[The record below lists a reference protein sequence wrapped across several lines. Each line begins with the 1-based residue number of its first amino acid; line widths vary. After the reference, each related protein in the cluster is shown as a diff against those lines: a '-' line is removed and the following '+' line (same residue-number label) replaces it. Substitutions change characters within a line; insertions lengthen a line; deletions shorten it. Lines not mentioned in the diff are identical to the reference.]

1 MRRAH
6 FVLPLAPA
14 LAMLLACEAAD
25 DPATAPEAVSP
36 SGSAPSLGATNIKIV
51 QPFFL
56 IFDED
61 PARNYTVTFGLVSPP
76 SELADCGG
84 SGVEV
89 TDGGGI
95 TRVLITP
102 SGAFHIR
109 DQLNRATIVFYQ
121 GATGDVCELASHPI
135 LGTGTGSMHF
145 TTREGVNGSL
155 AVQATFGGIL
165 DLVAGGRAHMLG
177 VGNIVFDAAGNLTI
191 HEDHFT
197 LKPIGP

>member
-6 FVLPLAPA
+6 LVLPLAFAILPA
-14 LAMLLACEAAD
+14 CQAGD
-25 DPATAPEAVSP
+25 DPVSP
-36 SGSAPSLGATNIKIV
+36 TTPVPSLGATNVKIV

-61 PARNYTVTFGLVSPP
+61 PARNYTATFGLVSPV
-76 SELADCGG
+76 SDLSDCGG
-84 SGVEV
+84 SGPMV

-109 DQLNRATIVFYQ
+109 DQLSQATIVFYE
-121 GATGDVCELASHPI
+121 GATGDVCELSSHPI
-135 LGTGTGSMHF
+135 LGTGTGKMHF
-145 TTREGVNGSL
+145 TTKEKANGSL
-155 AVQATFGGIL
+155 SVQANFGGIL

-191 HEDHFT
+191 REDHFT
-197 LKPIGP
+197 LKAIGK